1 MTVATDDTPI
11 TAITATVRA
20 AITAVD
26 DPEMPGVS
34 IVDLGLLESLEVRA
48 NGAVTVG
55 LIPTFSG
62 CPALAVISEA
72 VRAAVAAVDG
82 VKEVQVDFLRSPSW
96 SIERVTPR
104 AERALAQRLG
114 VAVERDGAATCP
126 RCGAATTER
135 SLFGPTRCRAVHVCT
150 GCGEA
155 VEVMR

>member
-1 MTVATDDTPI
+1 MTIAIDDTTI
-11 TAITATVRA
+11 TGAVRA

-34 IVDLGLLESLEVRA
+34 IVDLGLLESLDVGA
-48 NGAVTVG
+48 DGAVAVG

-62 CPALAVISEA
+62 CPALAVIRDT
-72 VRAAVAAVDG
+72 VQAAVAAVDG
-82 VKEVQVDFLRSPSW
+82 VTTVRVEFLRSPAW
-96 SIERVTPR
+96 SIARISPR
-104 AERALAQRLG
+104 AEHALAQRLG
-114 VAVERDGAATCP
+114 VAVERGGAAACP